1 VTSGAEPAP
10 TPRWFELGILA
21 AAISLCAT
29 GLVGLALALLGR
41 FRPWPAL
48 VVGIAVGLTGTV
60 WADRRR
66 GPVAVDRS
74 AHAAAGAAVVV
85 ALVFTVLATW
95 APSHHVLINR
105 DPGSY
110 TATAR
115 WLERDGTLEAE
126 AATGGLHDEDL
137 LRVDGFAV
145 YDVGG
150 GDVQFQFTHLT
161 AVVLAVADA
170 VGGAGL
176 MFRVPGLLGG
186 LGLLAVYAVAA
197 RTTRRPWC
205 ALLAPALLGACLP
218 MLYVARDT
226 FSEPLALALVWSAV
240 LVGAVAAERD
250 DAVWWSLGGLLLGGA
265 IATRTDVALVA
276 AGLAPVLVIHVSSA
290 ADRATRGVRAR
301 GLVAAAAGTSVG
313 VLAATVDLVWFSGE
327 YVDLHGGD
335 VATLVALAGL
345 SLVVS
350 VVAAAVWQRSARLR
364 AAVER
369 RRPTLAALGAAVVAL
384 AWLFAWWVRPHVQAA
399 RGPDEVPLV
408 AALQRAA
415 GVAVD
420 ASRRYGELSMTWLGW
435 YLGALGLLL
444 ALAGTT
450 WAVWSVLRGR
460 ARGEVAAVAAMGLAV
475 GIVIVWRPVIT
486 PDQVWA
492 TRRFVPVVLPAMV
505 VMGSLALAAGAAT
518 TFGSSRA
525 RRSVVAAVGVLAV
538 IGAAVTTWPVRELRE
553 QHGTLAVL
561 ESACALAGTDASV
574 VVLGAPESDTLAQP
588 MRSWCGVPVAVAR
601 EGVSAA
607 DLGPV
612 RAAVE
617 AEGRTLVLVSSDA
630 AALGVAADDPS
641 VQRTAAVL
649 DERRPERTLLRPP
662 SRYGD
667 GDVGWS
673 LAVRRVAE

>member
-1 VTSGAEPAP
+1 VTAGAEPAP
-10 TPRWFELGILA
+10 TPRWLDLGILVA
-21 AAISLCAT
+21 ATSLCAT
-29 GLVGLALALLGR
+29 GLVGLVLALLGR

-48 VVGIAVGLTGTV
+48 VVGIAVGMAGAV
-60 WADRRR
+60 CAGRRR
-66 GPVAVDRS
+66 GPVEVARS
-74 AHAAAGAAVVV
+74 THAAAGAAVLV

-110 TATAR
+110 TSTAR
-115 WLERDGTLEAE
+115 WLDRDGSLEAR
-126 AATGGLHDEDL
+126 AATGGLDDADL
-137 LRVDGFAV
+137 LRLDGFAV

-150 GDVQFQFTHLT
+150 GAVEFQFTHLT
-161 AVVLAVADA
+161 SVVLAVAYA
-170 VGGAGL
+170 VGDAGL

-205 ALLAPALLGACLP
+205 ALVAPALLGACLP

-226 FSEPLALALVWSAV
+226 FSEPLALVLVWAAV
-240 LVGAVAAERD
+240 LAGAVAAERD
-250 DAVWWSLGGLLLGGA
+250 DVVWWSLGGLLLGGA
-265 IATRTDVALVA
+265 IAARTDVALVA

-290 ADRATRGVRAR
+290 ADRTARRVRAR
-301 GLVAAAAGTSVG
+301 GVAAAAAGVSVG
-313 VLAATVDLVWFSGE
+313 VLCATVDLAWFSGA

-335 VATLVALAGL
+335 VATLAALAGVA
-345 SLVVS
+345 LVVS
-350 VVAAAVWQRSARLR
+350 VAVAVLWHRSPRARE
-364 AAVER
+364 AVER
-369 RRPTLAALGAAVVAL
+369 RRGVLAGLAAAAVAL
-384 AWLFAWWVRPHVQAA
+384 AWLFAWWVRPHVQVA
-399 RGPDEVPLV
+399 RGADDVPLV
-408 AALQRAA
+408 EALQRAA

-450 WAVWSVLRGR
+450 WAVWSVVRGR
-460 ARGEVAAVAAMGLAV
+460 ARGEVAAVAGMLLAV
-475 GIVIVWRPVIT
+475 GVVIVARPVIT

-492 TRRFVPVVLPAMV
+492 TRRFVPVVLPAMA
-505 VMGSLALAAGAAT
+505 VMASSALAAAAAT
-518 TFGSSRA
+518 TLGSSRA

-538 IGAAVTTWPVRELRE
+538 LGAAVTTWPVRQLRE
-553 QHGTLAVL
+553 QHGSLEVL
-561 ESACALAGTDASV
+561 ESACALAGPDASV
-574 VVLGAPESDTLAQP
+574 VVLGAPEADTLAQP

-601 EGVSAA
+601 DGVTAS
-607 DLGPV
+607 DLQDV

-641 VQRTAAVL
+641 VRRTPEVL

-667 GDVGWS
+667 GDVAWS